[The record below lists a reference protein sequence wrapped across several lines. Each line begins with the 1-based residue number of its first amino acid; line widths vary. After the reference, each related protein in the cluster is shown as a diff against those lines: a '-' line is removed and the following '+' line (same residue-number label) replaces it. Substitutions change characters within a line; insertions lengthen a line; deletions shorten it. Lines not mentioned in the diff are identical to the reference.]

1 MKQPPQNTAAARWAA
16 ELAAWAIDP
25 QILAAAPE
33 SPYRLPPSQF
43 RPADRGAYDTGP
55 DLARERALQVLPAG
69 GTVLDVG
76 CGAGAAGL
84 ALAPPAGLVTGVD
97 EQADMLEAFRT
108 EAAGRGVA
116 AATVTGRWPEVAG
129 QVEPADVVVSNH
141 VLYNV
146 AELAPFVLALDAHAR
161 RRVVIEVTE
170 RHPWARVGPLWQR
183 AHHQPRPDGPSAELA
198 GQVIA
203 EAGIDVHLEHARRSG
218 HPQDWVE
225 MVSTMRRRLCLPESA
240 DPTVDGWMRE
250 LGMDQ
255 ESPER
260 EVAVLWWEPTH

>member
-1 MKQPPQNTAAARWAA
+1 MSQPPRSAAERWAA

-55 DLARERALQVLPAG
+55 DLARERALQALPAG

-84 ALAPPAGLVTGVD
+84 ALAPPARLVTGVD

-116 AATVTGRWPEVAG
+116 AETVAGRWPEVADRVG
-129 QVEPADVVVSNH
+129 AADVVVSHH

-146 AELAPFVLALDAHAR
+146 ADLVPFVLALDAHAR
-161 RRVVIEVTE
+161 RRVVIEVTAQ
-170 RHPWARVGPLWQR
+170 HPWAAVGPLWQR
-183 AHHQPRPDGPSAELA
+183 AHHQPRPDGPTAELA

-203 EAGIDVHLEHARRSG
+203 EAGIGVRVEHARRSG
-218 HPQDWVE
+218 HPQDWAE
-225 MVSTMRRRLCLPESA
+225 RVSNMRRRLCLPETA
-240 DPTVDGWMRE
+240 EPTVQSWMRE
-250 LGMDQ
+250 LGMDRD
-255 ESPER
+255 SPDR
-260 EVAVLWWEPTH
+260 EVAVLWWEPAR